1 MLNPLTLFRGG
12 VLARAAL
19 SGGTLVR
26 ARIPARSVLLFA
38 ILSGVTACDSPVDRP
53 GSTLPGQ
60 CQAETPVIGPK
71 RTDILFVIDNSGS
84 MAEEQAGIATEL
96 PAFVEQ
102 LRQGGG
108 VAQEFRVG
116 VITTSVYRRTFIN
129 NREEYREY
137 PNESG
142 LLRPV
147 PTASGE
153 PSAERFLEG
162 TDPELLA
169 KFGRLVQQGTAGSG
183 QESPFEAVRLAVASP
198 SATRPLDQGGNGG
211 FLRDGARLLVVVVTD
226 EEDCS
231 STQRPPPV
239 ALTEDTSRDLCSEQ
253 AATLT
258 SVNDYFDVFQGL
270 KDSKGAS
277 REVLWATIGPVALSD
292 KRAGLIQD
300 TTPSGTVVVRN
311 VECPTSFGPGF
322 RHRAMAERFDS
333 QLENLDSICKANYRD
348 TLVAIAELATLSQSI
363 EVMNLPDPQLARVE
377 VTRADGTVQVCS
389 VAGGDLRYAPSVGEQ
404 SARLFF
410 LGTCPRRADDK
421 AVEVKLLC
429 AG

>member
-1 MLNPLTLFRGG
+1 M
-12 VLARAAL
+12 RAP
-19 SGGTLVR
+19 
-26 ARIPARSVLLFA
+26 IPARFVLLA
-38 ILSGVTACDSPVDRP
+38 AMLSGMTACDSPVDRP

-60 CQAETPVIGPK
+60 CQAETPVILPK

-84 MAEEQAGIATEL
+84 MAEEQAAIATEL

-108 VAQEFRVG
+108 VSQEFRVG

-129 NREEYREY
+129 NVEDYREY

-147 PTASGE
+147 PTAAGG
-153 PSAERFLEG
+153 PSAERFIEG
-162 TDPELLA
+162 TDPEVVA
-169 KFGRLVQQGTAGSG
+169 KFSRLVEQGTAGSG

-231 STQRPPPV
+231 STLRPPPV
-239 ALTEDTSRDLCSEQ
+239 RLTADTSMDLCSEQ
-253 AATLT
+253 AAALT
-258 SVNDYFDVFQGL
+258 SVDEYFDIFQGL
-270 KDSKGAS
+270 KDSKGAV
-277 REVLWATIGPVALSD
+277 REVIWATIGPVALSD
-292 KRAGLIQD
+292 KRAGLIQE
-300 TTPSGTVVVRN
+300 TTPAGTVVRN

-322 RHRAMAERFDS
+322 RHRAMSERFDS
-333 QLENLDSICKANYRD
+333 RLENLDSICKLSYRD
-348 TLVAIAELATLSQSI
+348 TLVSIAELASLAQSI
-363 EVMNLPDPQLARVE
+363 DVVNLPDARLARVE
-377 VTRADGTVQVCS
+377 VTRADGTVQMCS
-389 VAGGDLRYAPSVGEQ
+389 VAGGDLRYDPAVGEG
-404 SARLFF
+404 SARLVF
-410 LGTCPRRADDK
+410 LGSCLRRADDK

>member
-1 MLNPLTLFRGG
+1 
-12 VLARAAL
+12 V
-19 SGGTLVR
+19 V
-26 ARIPARSVLLFA
+26 
-38 ILSGVTACDSPVDRP
+38 
-53 GSTLPGQ
+53 
-60 CQAETPVIGPK
+60 GPT
-71 RTDILFVIDNSGS
+71 RTDILFVIDNSNS
-84 MAEEQAGIATEL
+84 MADEQDAIATEL

-116 VITTSVYRRTFIN
+116 VITTSVYRRTLIGN
-129 NREEYREY
+129 VDSYREY
-137 PNESG
+137 PNQSG
-142 LLRPV
+142 LLQPV
-147 PTASGE
+147 PNASGE
-153 PSAERFLEG
+153 PSAERFIEG
-162 TDPELLA
+162 TDPEVVE
-169 KFGRLVQQGTAGSG
+169 KFRRLVRQGTEGSG
-183 QESPFEAVRLAVASP
+183 QESPFEAVRLAVATP

-253 AATLT
+253 SASLT
-258 SVNDYFDVFQGL
+258 SVEEYFGIFQNL
-270 KDSKGAS
+270 KDSRGAS

-292 KRAGLIQD
+292 KRAGLIQE
-300 TTPSGTVVVRN
+300 TTPSGTEVRT

-333 QLENLDSICKANYRD
+333 RLENLDSICKPSYRD
-348 TLVAIAELATLSQSI
+348 TLIAIAELATLAQSI

-377 VTRADGTVQVCS
+377 LTRADNTVELCS
-389 VAGGDLRYAPSVGEQ
+389 VAGGDLRYAPSVGGAP
-404 SARLFF
+404 ARLFF
-410 LGTCPRRADDK
+410 MGDCLRKADDK
-421 AVEVKLLC
+421 SVEVKLLC